1 MARVSGQSSGVRIS
15 RRNTPS
21 MRRVQSVNRVIAPRP
36 VVRSAAA
43 AMVGRAR
50 NKPSRVSH
58 GSIPRVNIRIPHV
71 DFNPGKA
78 VGDFFSRV
86 APQDRLFK
94 NISNRIDRAT
104 RR

>member
-21 MRRVQSVNRVIAPRP
+21 MRRIQSVERVIAPRP

-43 AMVGRAR
+43 YAVSRAR

-58 GSIPRVNIRIPHV
+58 GSIPRVNIRIPHI
-71 DFNPGKA
+71 DLGRA
-78 VGDFFSRV
+78 VRDLVGNS

-94 NISNRIDRAT
+94 EISNRIANPT